1 MLDSSARKSMYLRF
15 QHYPEAPL
23 AAPDSRPTRSFDTAR
38 TGLGLALTTAA
49 LLMLEVALTRILS
62 VVMWYHFAF
71 FTISVA
77 LFGLAA
83 SGLVVYLLPRAF
95 RADRALPQAWA
106 AALLLAIAVPL
117 CFALFAAN
125 PAQAFLTGF
134 LQRAGE
140 SGLGFGTIAQVGALY
155 LSAVIPFFI
164 GGLVGSIL
172 FRHFGAASSRLYAW
186 DLIGAGL
193 GCLATVPILDRVGGP
208 SAMAAVA
215 LLAALGAAVLGAAGG
230 DRRRAAI
237 GGMVALAAAAL
248 LALNP
253 STHWL
258 HLKYFRGREEP
269 DVVYEKWNSFSR
281 VAVREMPSGTHD
293 SLLIEIDSASNT
305 MISRWDGRP
314 ESIAPLRRG
323 LIAVQYTLLEKPD
336 VFVIGSGGGVDLL
349 TAVASGA
356 KSVTAV
362 EVNPIIVGL
371 MKKTYAEFSGGIY
384 NRPEIRVVNDE
395 ARSFI
400 RRSNQKYDVIQAGYI
415 DTYAATAAGAFS
427 LTENTLYTVEA
438 YQDYLAHLKPNGIVS
453 IQRYFE
459 DPPQQSI
466 RLISLALEALR
477 RRGDANPGRHIVVV
491 REGERASVLVKNSEF
506 TPDEVARIVTHA
518 NAAGLEMVA
527 APGRPGI
534 GLYNTLINADDFR
547 SVIRDYK
554 LDISPVTD
562 DRPFFFYVV
571 KPTQFWKGL
580 LLHTGEFVNA
590 RAVFLLTSLMMVALI
605 LAVLMIVV
613 PGVIARPRPPASSVP
628 AMVYFGALGLGFMLV
643 EIGMLQR
650 LMLFLGHPTLALG
663 VVLTTLL
670 ISAGLGSFV
679 TRRVTLERSDVVLK
693 RFLIAVLI
701 AIAVV
706 AFLWPPML
714 KAFIGMEKAGR
725 IWTAIE
731 VLTPVGFLMG
741 CAMPLGLRRLAD
753 GRAELIPWAWAV
765 NGAASVLGS
774 VLAMVVAI
782 NSGFTVTLLLGGIVY
797 AVALMLMGATRA
809 NTAGA

>member
-1 MLDSSARKSMYLRF
+1 
-15 QHYPEAPL
+15 
-23 AAPDSRPTRSFDTAR
+23 
-38 TGLGLALTTAA
+38 
-49 LLMLEVALTRILS
+49 MLEVALTRILS

-77 LFGLAA
+77 LFGLSA
-83 SGLVVYLLPRAF
+83 SGLVVYLIPRRF
-95 RADRALPQAWA
+95 RSERALPQAWMA
-106 AALLLAIAVPL
+106 AAALAIAVPL

-134 LQRAGE
+134 LRRAGE
-140 SGLGFGTIAQVGALY
+140 SGLGFGTIVQVGALY
-155 LSAVIPFFI
+155 LSAVIPFFL
-164 GGLVGSIL
+164 GGMVGSIL
-172 FRHFGAASSRLYAW
+172 FRHFGEASSRLYAW

-193 GCLATVPILDRVGGP
+193 GCLATIPILDRVGGP

-215 LLAALGAAVLGAAGG
+215 LLAALGAAVLGLASG

-237 GGMVALAAAAL
+237 GGLIAIAAATL

-253 STHWL
+253 ATHWL

-269 DVVYEKWNSFSR
+269 DVVFEKWNSFSR
-281 VAVREMPSGTHD
+281 VAVRETPSGTHD

-305 MISRWDGRP
+305 MISRWDGRV
-314 ESIAPLRRG
+314 ESLAPLRNS
-323 LIAVQYTLLEKPD
+323 LIGVQYALLEKPD
-336 VFVIGSGGGVDLL
+336 VFVIGSDGGVDLL
-349 TAVASGA
+349 TAVANGA
-356 KSVTAV
+356 RSVTAV

-371 MKKTYAEFSGGIY
+371 MQKTYAEFSGGIY

-438 YQDYLAHLKPNGIVS
+438 YEDYLSHLSPNGIVA

-466 RLISLALEALR
+466 RLISLALAALKQ
-477 RRGDANPGRHIVVV
+477 RGDAHPAAHIVVV
-491 REGERASVLVKNSEF
+491 REGDRASVLVKNSEF
-506 TPDEVARIVTHA
+506 TATEVAQIEEHIA
-518 NAAGLEMVA
+518 PSGFELIA
-527 APGRPGI
+527 APGRAGV
-534 GLYNTLINADDFR
+534 GLYGQLLNTPEFE
-547 SVIRDYK
+547 SVIRDYP

-571 KPTQFWKGL
+571 KPSQFWRGL

-590 RAVFLLTSLMMVALI
+590 RAVFLLTSLMLVALI
-605 LAVLMIVV
+605 LAVLMVLL
-613 PGVIARPRPPASSVP
+613 PALLARPRPPAAAIP

-663 VVLTTLL
+663 VVLTTIL
-670 ISAGLGSFV
+670 ISAGLGSFL
-679 TRRVTLERSDVVLK
+679 TRRVTLERSDLVLR
-693 RFLIAVLI
+693 RFLIAVLV
-701 AIAVV
+701 AVALV
-706 AFLWPPML
+706 AFLLPPMFR
-714 KAFIGMEKAGR
+714 AFIGMERIGR

-731 VLTPVGFLMG
+731 VLFPVGFLMG
-741 CAMPLGLRRLAD
+741 TAMPLGLRRLAD

-782 NSGFTVTLLLGGIVY
+782 NNGFTATLVLGGIVY
-797 AVALMLMGATRA
+797 AVALVLIGATRA
-809 NTAGA
+809 KGSEA

>member
-1 MLDSSARKSMYLRF
+1 
-15 QHYPEAPL
+15 
-23 AAPDSRPTRSFDTAR
+23 
-38 TGLGLALTTAA
+38 
-49 LLMLEVALTRILS
+49 MLEVALTRILS

-77 LFGLAA
+77 LFGLSA
-83 SGLVVYLLPRAF
+83 SGLVVYLIPRRF
-95 RADRALPQAWA
+95 RSERALPQAWMA
-106 AALLLAIAVPL
+106 AAALAIAVPL

-134 LQRAGE
+134 LRRAGE
-140 SGLGFGTIAQVGALY
+140 SGLGLGTIAQVGVLY
-155 LSAVIPFFI
+155 LSAVIPFFL
-164 GGLVGSIL
+164 GGMVGSIL
-172 FRHFGAASSRLYAW
+172 FRHFGEASSRLYAW

-193 GCLATVPILDRVGGP
+193 GCLATIPILDWVGGP

-215 LLAALGAAVLGAAGG
+215 LLAAVGAAVLGLASG

-237 GGMVALAAAAL
+237 GGLIAIAAAFL

-253 STHWL
+253 TTHWL

-269 DVVYEKWNSFSR
+269 DVVFEKWNSFSR
-281 VAVREMPSGTHD
+281 VAVRETPSGTHD

-305 MISRWDGRP
+305 MISRWDGRV
-314 ESIAPLRRG
+314 ESLAPLRNS
-323 LIAVQYTLLEKPD
+323 LIGVQYALLEKPA

-349 TAVASGA
+349 TAVANGA
-356 KSVTAV
+356 RSVTAV

-371 MKKTYAEFSGGIY
+371 MQKTYAEFSGGIY

-400 RRSNQKYDVIQAGYI
+400 RRSHQKYDVIQAGYI

-438 YQDYLAHLKPNGIVS
+438 YEDYLSHLSPNGIVA

-466 RLISLALEALR
+466 RLISLALAALKQ
-477 RRGDANPGRHIVVV
+477 RGDLNPAAHIVVV
-491 REGERASVLVKNSEF
+491 REGDRASVLVKNSEF
-506 TPDEVARIVTHA
+506 TAAEVAHIEEHIA
-518 NAAGLEMVA
+518 PSGFELIA
-527 APGRPGI
+527 APGRAGV
-534 GLYNTLINADDFR
+534 GLYGQLLNTRDFE
-547 SVIRDYK
+547 SVIRGYQ

-571 KPTQFWKGL
+571 KPSQFWRGL

-590 RAVFLLTSLMMVALI
+590 RAVFLLTSLMLVALI
-605 LAVLMIVV
+605 LAVLMVLL
-613 PGVIARPRPPASSVP
+613 PALIARPRPPAAAIP

-663 VVLTTLL
+663 VVLTTIL
-670 ISAGLGSFV
+670 ISAGLGSFL
-679 TRRVTLERSDVVLK
+679 TRRVTLERSDLVLR
-693 RFLIAVLI
+693 RFLIAVLV
-701 AIAVV
+701 AVALV
-706 AFLWPPML
+706 AFLLPPMFR
-714 KAFIGMEKAGR
+714 AFIGMERAGR

-731 VLTPVGFLMG
+731 VLFPVGFLMG
-741 CAMPLGLRRLAD
+741 TAMPLGLRRLAD

-782 NSGFTVTLLLGGIVY
+782 NNGFTATLVLGGIVY
-797 AVALMLMGATRA
+797 AIALVLIGATRA
-809 NTAGA
+809 KGSEA